1 MEQAGALLSAAKD
14 PPGIALTLLY
24 SGLVTLFTDQIEAAG
39 ELFGR
44 CAAMCTE
51 MGFQSLGARA
61 LQMLGIARLELG
73 ELRAARAALEEAL
86 PVAVETGDR
95 WAIPIGL
102 SGFAGLAARTGR
114 PRLALRLAGAA
125 EAYREANEFATPE
138 PTGRPWTAG

>member
-1 MEQAGALLSAAKD
+1 
-14 PPGIALTLLY
+14 
-24 SGLVTLFTDQIEAAG
+24 
-39 ELFGR
+39 
-44 CAAMCTE
+44 
-51 MGFQSLGARA
+51 
-61 LQMLGIARLELG
+61 MLGIARLDLG

-125 EAYREANEFATPE
+125 EAYREANQFATPE
-138 PTGRPWTAG
+138 PHRTDLDRWLTSSRKAVGGLP